1 MRQIGLMPVLLKEF
15 RTQLRGSRAALLI
28 TTYVGLALIAMRLV
42 YNAVAGQVGV
52 GPPIFSA
59 QIGQAMFIGLALAVQ
74 ALTIFLAPA
83 TTVSSISSEHE
94 RRTFEL
100 LQATPLSATQ
110 LLAGK
115 LLAGLAFIG
124 LLLLAVL
131 PLFSVIVLFGG
142 VGAPDIARVVAV
154 VLGTAV
160 MGAALG
166 LLCSAITRQTYSA
179 TLLCY
184 ALLVAAIG
192 GTLFA
197 ANLWSQTNG
206 NVAPP
211 ASYLMTNPL
220 AAIGSALGR
229 TRPPEVVSSETLR
242 PLVALSLLTQGSVA
256 AVGGERVVLPLY
268 RATLLLYG
276 GLTLL
281 IAWACLHLVPPKGR
295 RGIGRADAVMLGL
308 VLAYGLLAYLVRAW
322 WLAGLVAPKA

>member
-1 MRQIGLMPVLLKEF
+1 MNMLMPVLIKEF

-28 TTYVGLALIAMRLV
+28 TLYVGLALIGMRLV
-42 YNAVAGQVGV
+42 YNSVAGQVGL

-74 ALTIFLAPA
+74 ALTVFLAPA
-83 TTVSSISSEHE
+83 TTVNSISSEHE
-94 RRTFEL
+94 RRTYEL
-100 LQATPLSATQ
+100 LQATPLSSTQ
-110 LLAGK
+110 LLLGK
-115 LLAGLAFIG
+115 LVAGLSFI
-124 LLLLAVL
+124 LLLQLATL

-142 VGAPDIARVVAV
+142 VGLSDIARVLAV

-166 LLCSAITRQTYSA
+166 VLCSAIARQTYSA

-184 ALLVAAIG
+184 AVLVAVIG

-206 NVAPP
+206 NAGAPP
-211 ASYLMTNPL
+211 SYVVSNPL

-242 PLVALSLLTQGSVA
+242 PLVVLSLLTQGTVA
-256 AVGGERVVLPLY
+256 PVGGERVVLPLY
-268 RATLLLYG
+268 RATLTLYG
-276 GLTLL
+276 MLTLL
-281 IAWACLHLVPPKGR
+281 IVWACLHLVKPKGQ
-295 RGIGRADAVMLGL
+295 RGLSRADAVLLGL
-308 VLAYGLLAYLVRAW
+308 VLAYALLVYLARDW
-322 WLAGLVAPKA
+322 WGAGLRPPEA